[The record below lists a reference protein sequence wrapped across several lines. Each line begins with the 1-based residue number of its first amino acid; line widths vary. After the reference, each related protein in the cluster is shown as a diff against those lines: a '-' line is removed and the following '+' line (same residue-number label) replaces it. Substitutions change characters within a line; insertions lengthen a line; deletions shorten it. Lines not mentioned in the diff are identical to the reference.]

1 MAWSV
6 LPVDSFLCMVL
17 GISITVW
24 FTLLLVFIIVPAV
37 LGVSFGIRRIYM
49 NALLKVFE
57 WATLKM
63 EQGAKEKNQHLHKP
77 YSNGIIAKEPL
88 SLEQEIQEF
97 RGSAALGSEPEFEL
111 ADIMYFSRR
120 GVESIVD
127 DEVTK
132 RFSAQELESW
142 NLLTRSNY
150 NFRHISLRLT
160 VLWGLGLLIR
170 YGLLL
175 PLRVT
180 LAVTGI
186 GLLLVLTTL
195 IGCLPHGQMRSLLSE
210 KVHLM
215 CYRICVRALTAI
227 ITYHHSE
234 NKPKNGGICV
244 ANHTTPID
252 VIILA
257 NDGCYSMVGQT
268 HGGLMGLV
276 QRAMVK
282 STPHIWFDRSEV
294 KDRHLVAKRLYDH
307 VSDKTK
313 LPILIFPEGTCINNT
328 SVMMFKKG
336 SFEIGCTVY
345 PVAIKYDPRF
355 GDAFWNSSKFGMVSY
370 LLRMMSSWAIVCS
383 VWYLPPME
391 REEGEDAVQ
400 FANRV
405 KAAIAIQ
412 GGLVDLLWDGGLKRG
427 KVKDAFKEEQQ
438 KLYSRVLMGGQEE
451 DQTLDSP
458 GEEGDQTLDSP
469 GEEGDQTLDS
479 PGEEG
484 DQTLDSPGEEGD
496 QTLDSPGEEGDQTL
510 DSPGEEGD
518 QTLDS
523 PGEEGDQT
531 LDSPG
536 EENEQSEREWREAE
550 KGGMEREEG
559 RRNREGED
567 FGRGEERE

>member
-1 MAWSV
+1 MARFTFPADN
-6 LPVDSFLCMVL
+6 LLCRCL

-24 FTLLLVFIIVPAV
+24 LTLLFVFIIVPAV
-37 LGVSFGIRRIYM
+37 LGVSFGIRSFYM
-49 NALLKVFE
+49 RTLLKIFE
-57 WATLKM
+57 VSLVS
-63 EQGAKEKNQHLHKP
+63 L
-77 YSNGIIAKEPL
+77 YCIIAKEPPS
-88 SLEQEIQEF
+88 SLQQEIQEL
-97 RGSAALGSEPEFEL
+97 RGSASSLPSEPEFEM
-111 ADIMYFSRR
+111 ADIFYFCRR

-160 VLWGLGLLIR
+160 VLWGLGILIR
-170 YGLLL
+170 YGVLL

-186 GLLLVLTTL
+186 CLLLVLTTL
-195 IGCLPHGQMRSLLSE
+195 VAFLPNAELRSYLSE

-227 ITYHHSE
+227 ITYHNSE

-257 NDGCYSMVGQT
+257 NDGCYALVGQV
-268 HGGLMGLV
+268 HGGLMGMV

-282 STPHIWFDRSEV
+282 SSSHIWFERSEV
-294 KDRHLVAKRLYDH
+294 KDRHLVAKRLGDH
-307 VSDKTK
+307 VADKTK
-313 LPILIFPEGTCINNT
+313 QPILIFPEGTCINNT

-336 SFEIGCTVY
+336 SFEIDCTVY

-383 VWYLPPME
+383 VWYLPPMN

-405 KAAIAIQ
+405 KAAIAAQ
-412 GGLVDLLWDGGLKRG
+412 GGLVDLIWDGGLKRA
-427 KVKDAFKEEQQ
+427 KVKDVFKEEQQ
-438 KLYSRVLMGGQEE
+438 KLYSKVLVGDHDSEDRVE
-451 DQTLDSP
+451 DKRLEDGNPDGDKSSKDSP
-458 GEEGDQTLDSP
+458 EGQ
-469 GEEGDQTLDS
+469 
-479 PGEEG
+479 
-484 DQTLDSPGEEGD
+484 
-496 QTLDSPGEEGDQTL
+496 
-510 DSPGEEGD
+510 
-518 QTLDS
+518 
-523 PGEEGDQT
+523 
-531 LDSPG
+531 
-536 EENEQSEREWREAE
+536 
-550 KGGMEREEG
+550 
-559 RRNREGED
+559 
-567 FGRGEERE
+567 